1 MIKTTL
7 KSNGM
12 MCSMCEA
19 HICDTIRKAIPEAKR
34 GLRPVSKTID
44 MFTRNRIHKIQ
55 GELDRRFFPMGK
67 DLLL

>member
-34 GLRPVSKTID
+34 GMRPV
-44 MFTRNRIHKIQ
+44 
-55 GELDRRFFPMGK
+55 
-67 DLLL
+67 